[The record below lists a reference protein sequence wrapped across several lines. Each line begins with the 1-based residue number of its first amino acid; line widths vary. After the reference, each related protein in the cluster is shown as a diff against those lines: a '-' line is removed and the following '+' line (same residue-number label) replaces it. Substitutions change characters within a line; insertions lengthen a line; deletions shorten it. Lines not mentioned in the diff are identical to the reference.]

1 MRTPAWESKLL
12 DVNSLKFPHP
22 DSLGRRVPAPNV
34 RVPIPE
40 TWLSLAVPIAS
51 CRSEG
56 ALIQHVFKSTHFETF
71 CSKLEKC
78 SAGAGEF
85 FIGII
90 YLSISLS
97 LSLSNHLSV
106 YYLSIVLS
114 IFLSAHD
121 YCMFCA
127 RYSSPASKRC
137 QQHPPKSANAPH
149 QPLKRS

>member
-97 LSLSNHLSV
+97 LQPSICLLSINRSFYLSV
-106 YYLSIVLS
+106 
-114 IFLSAHD
+114 
-121 YCMFCA
+121 C
-127 RYSSPASKRC
+127 P
-137 QQHPPKSANAPH
+137 
-149 QPLKRS
+149 

>member
-1 MRTPAWESKLL
+1 MRTPAWESKRL
-12 DVNSLKFPHP
+12 DGKSLKFPHP

-90 YLSISLS
+90 YLSIYLS
-97 LSLSNHLSV
+97 LSPTI
-106 YYLSIVLS
+106 YLSTIYQS
-114 IFLSAHD
+114 FFLS
-121 YCMFCA
+121 FCLPMTTA
-127 RYSSPASKRC
+127 CFVPDILHQRRNVASNTLLNP
-137 QQHPPKSANAPH
+137 QTLHIN
-149 QPLKRS
+149 L